1 MDIREKVTEI
11 LCGVNPKIGEDVDAD
26 LLKSGFIDSFE
37 IVNVVMELED
47 AFGIEIDPESII
59 PANFQT
65 IADIVKL
72 IEQTL

>member
-1 MDIREKVTEI
+1 MEIREKVIEI
-11 LCGVNPKIGEDVDAD
+11 LCGVNPKIGENVDAD

-47 AFGIEIDPESII
+47 TFGVEIDPESII

-72 IEQTL
+72 IEQIS